1 MLSGSDTASPSKPS
15 TSYISKP
22 PMTEQMDNSNN
33 SSEEI
38 ASIVNKIES
47 LKCSGQDALSTN
59 DYEAAV
65 EHFSNVL
72 QLMYVIPYKLFIFR
86 IEKMNIDSLHI
97 SLAPLY
103 LAYGSALL
111 QVAIQKSSD
120 KLVNTELVPSEM
132 VQTLVSGMDQKE
144 NQPRVIDFGDDVSED
159 EQESGEEEE
168 DLTGAQIQGEAD
180 GESEENEQQQDE
192 DDFGIAWEVLDTAR
206 VIYEK
211 DTSMSSSARAS
222 KLVDVYCSLGDL
234 SMENGTRTL

>member
-1 MLSGSDTASPSKPS
+1 
-15 TSYISKP
+15 
-22 PMTEQMDNSNN
+22 MTEQVDNPNN

-38 ASIVNKIES
+38 ASIVSKIES
-47 LKCSGQDALSTN
+47 LKCSGQDALSAN

-65 EHFSNVL
+65 EHFSNAL
-72 QLMYVIPYKLFIFR
+72 QLMYVVPSKLFIFR

-120 KLVNTELVPSEM
+120 KLVNTELVPSKM

-144 NQPRVIDFGDDVSED
+144 NQPHVIDFGDEVSGD
-159 EQESGEEEE
+159 EQESGEGEE
-168 DLTGAQIQGEAD
+168 DLTGAQIQGEVD

-211 DTSMSSSARAS
+211 DTSLSSSARAS
-222 KLVDVYCSLGDL
+222 KLVDVYCALGDL

>member
-1 MLSGSDTASPSKPS
+1 
-15 TSYISKP
+15 
-22 PMTEQMDNSNN
+22 
-33 SSEEI
+33 
-38 ASIVNKIES
+38 
-47 LKCSGQDALSTN
+47 
-59 DYEAAV
+59 
-65 EHFSNVL
+65 
-72 QLMYVIPYKLFIFR
+72 
-86 IEKMNIDSLHI
+86 MNIDSLHI

-144 NQPRVIDFGDDVSED
+144 NQPHVIDFGDEWLEE
-159 EQESGEEEE
+159 EQESGEEDEE
-168 DLTGAQIQGEAD
+168 DSTGPQIHDEAD
-180 GESEENEQQQDE
+180 GEGEENEQQQDD

-211 DTSMSSSARAS
+211 DTTLSPSICAC

-234 SMENGTRTL
+234 SMENGTKPLCLSW